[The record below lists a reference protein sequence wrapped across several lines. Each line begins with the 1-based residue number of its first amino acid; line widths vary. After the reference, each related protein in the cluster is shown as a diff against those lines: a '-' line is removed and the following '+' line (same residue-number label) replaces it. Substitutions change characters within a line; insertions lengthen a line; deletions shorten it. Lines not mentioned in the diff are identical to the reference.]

1 MKHLFAFFAG
11 VAAAYGIAS
20 LAGKR
25 IGQAVQEMAMV
36 DLNTCSRVSLTAL
49 GLTEQEADK
58 IIEARPY
65 RSKLDLVSQY
75 IIPQEDYVLIKS
87 YIGVNLGKAREDV
100 RVAG

>member
-1 MKHLFAFFAG
+1 MKHLLAFLAG
-11 VAAAYGIAS
+11 VAAAYGIAA

-25 IGQAVQEMAMV
+25 IGEAVEELATV

-75 IIPQEDYVLIKS
+75 IIPQQDYVLIKKH
-87 YIGVNLGKAREDV
+87 IGVNLGHAYDV